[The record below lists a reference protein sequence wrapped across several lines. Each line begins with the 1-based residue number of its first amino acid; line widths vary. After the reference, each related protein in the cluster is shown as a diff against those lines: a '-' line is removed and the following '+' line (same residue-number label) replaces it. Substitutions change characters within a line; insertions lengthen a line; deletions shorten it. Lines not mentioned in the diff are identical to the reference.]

1 MKRKIAALL
10 MGTTLSVAVCGY
22 SVQAMTYGYD
32 MGGKVFISEDSSSSN
47 LTEEEKEKLSDWHKE
62 EMRNELAYLECY
74 GVTYDADSDTL
85 YYQGKTVRW
94 LIDRQLEDTY
104 KSIQMPEGEI
114 DVYTVREDDYRLT
127 GVRIATQEEYDQR
140 TKEMEAAAGK
150 ESSYVQE
157 AVDTETGSSIHMF
170 AYDEETVT
178 EANDGSATETAVVTE
193 DVVSNYAEQKDT
205 VENAV
210 ETAEGTCVVGD
221 NLNSEIKIQEYKQ
234 NGIDL
239 DSATGS
245 WMWHGKEVHL
255 LMDEDGSFYQNGS
268 KEAKDNKIYL
278 IVKREDDGR
287 IKTVRQITM
296 EEVMARIAHLNEK
309 LDINVCE
316 VKHIGKMLILTF
328 ENHEENMI
336 DWIVSCL
343 GIGVKSFQIQN
354 TKTEKLKFRDL
365 RIDFSCRKVI
375 INNRQEC
382 TTAAA
387 VVRVLGGKFLE
398 VYT

>member
-62 EMRNELAYLECY
+62 EMRNELAHLECY
-74 GVTYDADSDTL
+74 GVAYDADSDTL

-94 LIDRQLEDTY
+94 LIDRQIGDTY

-140 TKEMEAAAGK
+140 TKEMEALEAAAGR

-157 AVDTETGSSIHMF
+157 AVD
-170 AYDEETVT
+170 TVT
-178 EANDGSATETAVVTE
+178 EANDGSATETVVVTE

-210 ETAEGTCVVGD
+210 ETAEGTCAVGD
-221 NLNSEIKIQEYKQ
+221 DHDSEIKIQEYKQ
-234 NGIDL
+234 NGIDQNPT
-239 DSATGS
+239 TGN

-255 LMDEDGSFYQNGS
+255 LMDEDGSYYQNGS

-287 IKTVRQITM
+287 IKTVKQITM
-296 EEVMARIAHLNEK
+296 EEVMAERIAHLN
-309 LDINVCE
+309 
-316 VKHIGKMLILTF
+316 
-328 ENHEENMI
+328 
-336 DWIVSCL
+336 
-343 GIGVKSFQIQN
+343 
-354 TKTEKLKFRDL
+354 
-365 RIDFSCRKVI
+365 
-375 INNRQEC
+375 
-382 TTAAA
+382 
-387 VVRVLGGKFLE
+387 
-398 VYT
+398 

>member
-62 EMRNELAYLECY
+62 EMRNELAHLECY

-94 LIDRQLEDTY
+94 LIDRQIGDTY

-140 TKEMEAAAGK
+140 TKEMEALEAAAGR

-157 AVDTETGSSIHMF
+157 AVD
-170 AYDEETVT
+170 TVT
-178 EANDGSATETAVVTE
+178 EANDGSATETVVVTE
-193 DVVSNYAEQKDT
+193 DVVSNCEEQKDT

-210 ETAEGTCVVGD
+210 ETAEGTCAVGD
-221 NLNSEIKIQEYKQ
+221 DHDSEIKIQEYKQ
-234 NGIDL
+234 NGIDQNPT
-239 DSATGS
+239 TGI

-255 LMDEDGSFYQNGS
+255 LMDEDGSYYQNGS

-287 IKTVRQITM
+287 IKTVKQITM
-296 EEVMARIAHLNEK
+296 EEVIAERIAHLN
-309 LDINVCE
+309 
-316 VKHIGKMLILTF
+316 
-328 ENHEENMI
+328 
-336 DWIVSCL
+336 
-343 GIGVKSFQIQN
+343 
-354 TKTEKLKFRDL
+354 
-365 RIDFSCRKVI
+365 
-375 INNRQEC
+375 
-382 TTAAA
+382 
-387 VVRVLGGKFLE
+387 
-398 VYT
+398 

>member
-62 EMRNELAYLECY
+62 EMRNELAHLECY

-94 LIDRQLEDTY
+94 LIDRQIGDTY

-127 GVRIATQEEYDQR
+127 GVRIATQEMEAL
-140 TKEMEAAAGK
+140 EAAAGR

-157 AVDTETGSSIHMF
+157 AVDTETGSIIHMF
-170 AYDEETVT
+170 AYDEDTET
-178 EANDGSATETAVVTE
+178 EANDGSATETVVVTE

-210 ETAEGTCVVGD
+210 ETAEGTCAVGD
-221 NLNSEIKIQEYKQ
+221 DHDSEIKIQEYKQ

-239 DSATGS
+239 DSGTGS

-255 LMDEDGSFYQNGS
+255 LMDEDGSYYQNGS

-287 IKTVRQITM
+287 IKTVKQITM
-296 EEVMARIAHLNEK
+296 EEVMAERIAHLN
-309 LDINVCE
+309 
-316 VKHIGKMLILTF
+316 
-328 ENHEENMI
+328 
-336 DWIVSCL
+336 
-343 GIGVKSFQIQN
+343 
-354 TKTEKLKFRDL
+354 
-365 RIDFSCRKVI
+365 
-375 INNRQEC
+375 
-382 TTAAA
+382 
-387 VVRVLGGKFLE
+387 
-398 VYT
+398 

>member
-94 LIDRQLEDTY
+94 LIDRQIGDTY

-140 TKEMEAAAGK
+140 TKEMEALEAAAGR

-157 AVDTETGSSIHMF
+157 AVD
-170 AYDEETVT
+170 TVT
-178 EANDGSATETAVVTE
+178 EANDGSATETVVVTE
-193 DVVSNYAEQKDT
+193 DVVSNCEEQKDT

-210 ETAEGTCVVGD
+210 ETAEGTCAVGD
-221 NLNSEIKIQEYKQ
+221 DHDSEIKIQEYKQ
-234 NGIDL
+234 NGIDQNPT
-239 DSATGS
+239 TGI

-255 LMDEDGSFYQNGS
+255 LMDEDGSYYQNGS

-287 IKTVRQITM
+287 IKTVKQITM
-296 EEVMARIAHLNEK
+296 EEVIAERIAHLN
-309 LDINVCE
+309 
-316 VKHIGKMLILTF
+316 
-328 ENHEENMI
+328 
-336 DWIVSCL
+336 
-343 GIGVKSFQIQN
+343 
-354 TKTEKLKFRDL
+354 
-365 RIDFSCRKVI
+365 
-375 INNRQEC
+375 
-382 TTAAA
+382 
-387 VVRVLGGKFLE
+387 
-398 VYT
+398 

>member
-62 EMRNELAYLECY
+62 EMRNELAHLECY

-94 LIDRQLEDTY
+94 LIDRQIGDTY

-140 TKEMEAAAGK
+140 TKEMEALEAAAGR

-157 AVDTETGSSIHMF
+157 AVD
-170 AYDEETVT
+170 TVT

-287 IKTVRQITM
+287 IKTVKQITM
-296 EEVMARIAHLNEK
+296 EEVIAERIAHLN
-309 LDINVCE
+309 
-316 VKHIGKMLILTF
+316 
-328 ENHEENMI
+328 
-336 DWIVSCL
+336 
-343 GIGVKSFQIQN
+343 
-354 TKTEKLKFRDL
+354 
-365 RIDFSCRKVI
+365 
-375 INNRQEC
+375 
-382 TTAAA
+382 
-387 VVRVLGGKFLE
+387 
-398 VYT
+398 

>member
-140 TKEMEAAAGK
+140 TKEMEALEAAAGK

-178 EANDGSATETAVVTE
+178 EANDGSAT
-193 DVVSNYAEQKDT
+193 
-205 VENAV
+205 

-255 LMDEDGSFYQNGS
+255 LMDEDGSYYQNGS

-296 EEVMARIAHLNEK
+296 EEVMARIAHLN
-309 LDINVCE
+309 
-316 VKHIGKMLILTF
+316 
-328 ENHEENMI
+328 
-336 DWIVSCL
+336 
-343 GIGVKSFQIQN
+343 
-354 TKTEKLKFRDL
+354 
-365 RIDFSCRKVI
+365 
-375 INNRQEC
+375 
-382 TTAAA
+382 
-387 VVRVLGGKFLE
+387 
-398 VYT
+398 

>member
-47 LTEEEKEKLSDWHKE
+47 LTEKEKEKLSDWHKK
-62 EMRNELAYLECY
+62 EMRNELAHLECY

-127 GVRIATQEEYDQR
+127 GVRIATQE
-140 TKEMEAAAGK
+140 EMEAAAGK

-210 ETAEGTCVVGD
+210 ETAEGTCAVGD
-221 NLNSEIKIQEYKQ
+221 DHDSEIKIQEYKQ
-234 NGIDL
+234 KGIDQNPT
-239 DSATGS
+239 TGS

-255 LMDEDGSFYQNGS
+255 LMDEDGSYYQNGS

-296 EEVMARIAHLNEK
+296 EEVMARIAHLN
-309 LDINVCE
+309 
-316 VKHIGKMLILTF
+316 
-328 ENHEENMI
+328 
-336 DWIVSCL
+336 
-343 GIGVKSFQIQN
+343 
-354 TKTEKLKFRDL
+354 
-365 RIDFSCRKVI
+365 
-375 INNRQEC
+375 
-382 TTAAA
+382 
-387 VVRVLGGKFLE
+387 
-398 VYT
+398 

>member
-10 MGTTLSVAVCGY
+10 MGTTLSVAVCDY

-62 EMRNELAYLECY
+62 EMRNELAHLECY

-94 LIDRQLEDTY
+94 LIDRQIGDTY

-140 TKEMEAAAGK
+140 TKEMEALEAAAGR

-157 AVDTETGSSIHMF
+157 AVD
-170 AYDEETVT
+170 TVT
-178 EANDGSATETAVVTE
+178 EANDGSATETVVVTE
-193 DVVSNYAEQKDT
+193 DVVSNCEEQKDT

-210 ETAEGTCVVGD
+210 ETAEGTCAVGD
-221 NLNSEIKIQEYKQ
+221 DHDSEIKIQEYKQ
-234 NGIDL
+234 NGIDQNPT
-239 DSATGS
+239 TGI

-255 LMDEDGSFYQNGS
+255 LMDEDGSYYQNGS

-287 IKTVRQITM
+287 IKTVKQITM
-296 EEVMARIAHLNEK
+296 EEVIAERIAHLN
-309 LDINVCE
+309 
-316 VKHIGKMLILTF
+316 
-328 ENHEENMI
+328 
-336 DWIVSCL
+336 
-343 GIGVKSFQIQN
+343 
-354 TKTEKLKFRDL
+354 
-365 RIDFSCRKVI
+365 
-375 INNRQEC
+375 
-382 TTAAA
+382 
-387 VVRVLGGKFLE
+387 
-398 VYT
+398 

>member
-47 LTEEEKEKLSDWHKE
+47 LTEEEKKKLSDWHKE

-74 GVTYDADSDTL
+74 GVTYDA
-85 YYQGKTVRW
+85 
-94 LIDRQLEDTY
+94 Y

-140 TKEMEAAAGK
+140 TKEMEALEAAAGK

-296 EEVMARIAHLNEK
+296 EEVMERIAHLN
-309 LDINVCE
+309 
-316 VKHIGKMLILTF
+316 
-328 ENHEENMI
+328 
-336 DWIVSCL
+336 
-343 GIGVKSFQIQN
+343 
-354 TKTEKLKFRDL
+354 
-365 RIDFSCRKVI
+365 
-375 INNRQEC
+375 
-382 TTAAA
+382 
-387 VVRVLGGKFLE
+387 
-398 VYT
+398 

>member
-62 EMRNELAYLECY
+62 EMRNELAHLECY

-94 LIDRQLEDTY
+94 LIDRQIGDTY

-140 TKEMEAAAGK
+140 TKEMEALEAAAGR

-157 AVDTETGSSIHMF
+157 AVD
-170 AYDEETVT
+170 TVT
-178 EANDGSATETAVVTE
+178 EANDGSATETVVVTE
-193 DVVSNYAEQKDT
+193 DVVSNCEEQKDT

-210 ETAEGTCVVGD
+210 ETAEGTCAVGD
-221 NLNSEIKIQEYKQ
+221 DHDSEIKIQEYKQ
-234 NGIDL
+234 NGIDQNPT
-239 DSATGS
+239 TGI

-255 LMDEDGSFYQNGS
+255 LMDEDGSYYQNGS

-287 IKTVRQITM
+287 IKTVKQITM
-296 EEVMARIAHLNEK
+296 EEVMAERIAHLN
-309 LDINVCE
+309 
-316 VKHIGKMLILTF
+316 
-328 ENHEENMI
+328 
-336 DWIVSCL
+336 
-343 GIGVKSFQIQN
+343 
-354 TKTEKLKFRDL
+354 
-365 RIDFSCRKVI
+365 
-375 INNRQEC
+375 
-382 TTAAA
+382 
-387 VVRVLGGKFLE
+387 
-398 VYT
+398 

>member
-47 LTEEEKEKLSDWHKE
+47 LTEKEKEKLSDWHKE

-85 YYQGKTVRW
+85 Y
-94 LIDRQLEDTY
+94 Y

-140 TKEMEAAAGK
+140 TKEMEALEAAAGK

-255 LMDEDGSFYQNGS
+255 LMDEDGSYYQNGS

-287 IKTVRQITM
+287 IKTVKQITM
-296 EEVMARIAHLNEK
+296 EEVMARIAHLN
-309 LDINVCE
+309 
-316 VKHIGKMLILTF
+316 
-328 ENHEENMI
+328 
-336 DWIVSCL
+336 
-343 GIGVKSFQIQN
+343 
-354 TKTEKLKFRDL
+354 
-365 RIDFSCRKVI
+365 
-375 INNRQEC
+375 
-382 TTAAA
+382 
-387 VVRVLGGKFLE
+387 
-398 VYT
+398 

>member
-140 TKEMEAAAGK
+140 TKEMEALEAAAGK

-178 EANDGSATETAVVTE
+178 EANDGSAT
-193 DVVSNYAEQKDT
+193 
-205 VENAV
+205 

-296 EEVMARIAHLNEK
+296 EEVMARIAHLN
-309 LDINVCE
+309 
-316 VKHIGKMLILTF
+316 
-328 ENHEENMI
+328 
-336 DWIVSCL
+336 
-343 GIGVKSFQIQN
+343 
-354 TKTEKLKFRDL
+354 
-365 RIDFSCRKVI
+365 
-375 INNRQEC
+375 
-382 TTAAA
+382 
-387 VVRVLGGKFLE
+387 
-398 VYT
+398 

>member
-62 EMRNELAYLECY
+62 EMRNELAHLECY
-74 GVTYDADSDTL
+74 GVAYDADSDTL

-94 LIDRQLEDTY
+94 LIDRQIGDTY

-140 TKEMEAAAGK
+140 TKEMEALEAAAGR

-157 AVDTETGSSIHMF
+157 AVD
-170 AYDEETVT
+170 TVT
-178 EANDGSATETAVVTE
+178 EANDGSATETVVVTE
-193 DVVSNYAEQKDT
+193 DVVSNCEEQKDT

-210 ETAEGTCVVGD
+210 ETAEGTCAVGD
-221 NLNSEIKIQEYKQ
+221 DHDSEIKIQEYKQ
-234 NGIDL
+234 NGIDQNPT
-239 DSATGS
+239 TGI

-255 LMDEDGSFYQNGS
+255 LMDEDGSYYQNGS

-287 IKTVRQITM
+287 IKTVKQITM
-296 EEVMARIAHLNEK
+296 EEVIAERIAHLN
-309 LDINVCE
+309 
-316 VKHIGKMLILTF
+316 
-328 ENHEENMI
+328 
-336 DWIVSCL
+336 
-343 GIGVKSFQIQN
+343 
-354 TKTEKLKFRDL
+354 
-365 RIDFSCRKVI
+365 
-375 INNRQEC
+375 
-382 TTAAA
+382 
-387 VVRVLGGKFLE
+387 
-398 VYT
+398 

>member
-74 GVTYDADSDTL
+74 GVTYDAYSDTL

-94 LIDRQLEDTY
+94 LIDRQIGDTY

-140 TKEMEAAAGK
+140 TKEMEAL
-150 ESSYVQE
+150 
-157 AVDTETGSSIHMF
+157 
-170 AYDEETVT
+170 
-178 EANDGSATETAVVTE
+178 ETAVVTE

-268 KEAKDNKIYL
+268 KEAKDNKTYL
-278 IVKREDDGR
+278 IVKREDDGK
-287 IKTVRQITM
+287 IKAVKQITM
-296 EEVMARIAHLNEK
+296 EEVMAERIAH
-309 LDINVCE
+309 
-316 VKHIGKMLILTF
+316 
-328 ENHEENMI
+328 
-336 DWIVSCL
+336 S
-343 GIGVKSFQIQN
+343 
-354 TKTEKLKFRDL
+354 
-365 RIDFSCRKVI
+365 
-375 INNRQEC
+375 
-382 TTAAA
+382 
-387 VVRVLGGKFLE
+387 
-398 VYT
+398 

>member
-32 MGGKVFISEDSSSSN
+32 MGGKVFISEYSSSSN

-62 EMRNELAYLECY
+62 EMRNELAHLECY

-94 LIDRQLEDTY
+94 LIDRQIGDTY

-140 TKEMEAAAGK
+140 TKEMEALEAAAGR

-157 AVDTETGSSIHMF
+157 AVD
-170 AYDEETVT
+170 TVT
-178 EANDGSATETAVVTE
+178 EANDGSATETVVVTE
-193 DVVSNYAEQKDT
+193 DVVSNCEEQKDT

-210 ETAEGTCVVGD
+210 ETAEGTCAVGD
-221 NLNSEIKIQEYKQ
+221 DHDSEIKIQEYKQ
-234 NGIDL
+234 NGIDQNPT
-239 DSATGS
+239 TGI

-255 LMDEDGSFYQNGS
+255 LMDEDGSYYQNGS

-287 IKTVRQITM
+287 IKTVKQITM
-296 EEVMARIAHLNEK
+296 EEVIAERIAHLN
-309 LDINVCE
+309 
-316 VKHIGKMLILTF
+316 
-328 ENHEENMI
+328 
-336 DWIVSCL
+336 
-343 GIGVKSFQIQN
+343 
-354 TKTEKLKFRDL
+354 
-365 RIDFSCRKVI
+365 
-375 INNRQEC
+375 
-382 TTAAA
+382 
-387 VVRVLGGKFLE
+387 
-398 VYT
+398 

>member
-1 MKRKIAALL
+1 MKKKIAALL

-62 EMRNELAYLECY
+62 EMRNELAHLECY

-94 LIDRQLEDTY
+94 LIDRQIGDTY

-140 TKEMEAAAGK
+140 TKEMEALEAAAGR

-157 AVDTETGSSIHMF
+157 AVD
-170 AYDEETVT
+170 TVT
-178 EANDGSATETAVVTE
+178 EANDGSATETVVVTE
-193 DVVSNYAEQKDT
+193 DVVSNCEEQKDT

-210 ETAEGTCVVGD
+210 ETAEGTCAVGD
-221 NLNSEIKIQEYKQ
+221 DHDSEIKIQEYKQ
-234 NGIDL
+234 NGIDQNPT
-239 DSATGS
+239 TGI

-255 LMDEDGSFYQNGS
+255 LMDEDGSYYQNGS

-287 IKTVRQITM
+287 IKTVKQITM
-296 EEVMARIAHLNEK
+296 EEVIAERIAHLN
-309 LDINVCE
+309 
-316 VKHIGKMLILTF
+316 
-328 ENHEENMI
+328 
-336 DWIVSCL
+336 
-343 GIGVKSFQIQN
+343 
-354 TKTEKLKFRDL
+354 
-365 RIDFSCRKVI
+365 
-375 INNRQEC
+375 
-382 TTAAA
+382 
-387 VVRVLGGKFLE
+387 
-398 VYT
+398 

>member
-1 MKRKIAALL
+1 
-10 MGTTLSVAVCGY
+10 
-22 SVQAMTYGYD
+22 
-32 MGGKVFISEDSSSSN
+32 
-47 LTEEEKEKLSDWHKE
+47 
-62 EMRNELAYLECY
+62 MRNELAYLECY

-127 GVRIATQEEYDQR
+127 GVRIATQVEYDQR
-140 TKEMEAAAGK
+140 TKEMEALEAAAGK

-178 EANDGSATETAVVTE
+178 EANDGSATETAVETE

-296 EEVMARIAHLNEK
+296 EEVMARIAHLN
-309 LDINVCE
+309 
-316 VKHIGKMLILTF
+316 
-328 ENHEENMI
+328 
-336 DWIVSCL
+336 
-343 GIGVKSFQIQN
+343 
-354 TKTEKLKFRDL
+354 
-365 RIDFSCRKVI
+365 
-375 INNRQEC
+375 
-382 TTAAA
+382 
-387 VVRVLGGKFLE
+387 
-398 VYT
+398 

>member
-62 EMRNELAYLECY
+62 EMRNELAHLECY

-140 TKEMEAAAGK
+140 TKEMEALEAAAGR

-157 AVDTETGSSIHMF
+157 AVD
-170 AYDEETVT
+170 TVT
-178 EANDGSATETAVVTE
+178 EANDGSATETVVVTE
-193 DVVSNYAEQKDT
+193 DVVSNCEEQKDT

-255 LMDEDGSFYQNGS
+255 LMDEDGSYYQNGS

-296 EEVMARIAHLNEK
+296 EEVMARIAHLN
-309 LDINVCE
+309 
-316 VKHIGKMLILTF
+316 
-328 ENHEENMI
+328 
-336 DWIVSCL
+336 
-343 GIGVKSFQIQN
+343 
-354 TKTEKLKFRDL
+354 
-365 RIDFSCRKVI
+365 
-375 INNRQEC
+375 
-382 TTAAA
+382 
-387 VVRVLGGKFLE
+387 
-398 VYT
+398 

>member
-47 LTEEEKEKLSDWHKE
+47 LTEKEKEKLSDWHKE
-62 EMRNELAYLECY
+62 EMRNELAHLECY

-94 LIDRQLEDTY
+94 LIDRQIGDTY

-127 GVRIATQEEYDQR
+127 GVRIATREEYDQR
-140 TKEMEAAAGK
+140 TKEMEALEAAAGR

-157 AVDTETGSSIHMF
+157 AVDTETGSIIHMF
-170 AYDEETVT
+170 AYDEDTV
-178 EANDGSATETAVVTE
+178 TETAVVTE
-193 DVVSNYAEQKDT
+193 DVVSNCAEQKDT

-210 ETAEGTCVVGD
+210 ETAEGTCAVGD
-221 NLNSEIKIQEYKQ
+221 DHDSEIKIQEYKQ
-234 NGIDL
+234 KGIDQNPT
-239 DSATGS
+239 TGS

-255 LMDEDGSFYQNGS
+255 LMDEDGSYYQNGS

-287 IKTVRQITM
+287 IKTVKQITM
-296 EEVMARIAHLNEK
+296 EEVMAERIAHLN
-309 LDINVCE
+309 
-316 VKHIGKMLILTF
+316 
-328 ENHEENMI
+328 
-336 DWIVSCL
+336 
-343 GIGVKSFQIQN
+343 
-354 TKTEKLKFRDL
+354 
-365 RIDFSCRKVI
+365 
-375 INNRQEC
+375 
-382 TTAAA
+382 
-387 VVRVLGGKFLE
+387 
-398 VYT
+398 